1 MLKNKF
7 KYILC
12 SLMAILMLCLVSC
25 SSLDGKGKYE
35 FDDEGK
41 KNKGIVLSDIAE
53 YTVVRGDLCSDEE
66 KKALVTFRET
76 VMKNLGITLPAL
88 TDWIGEGQQEREKE
102 ILIGKTN
109 RKESIDLMDGL
120 GYNDFAIK
128 KIGSKLVIVGG
139 SGASTISAVEYFIE
153 NYVDIYQA
161 TLSYP
166 TDGYKYMKDY
176 LISSISINGTPI
188 TEFKLFATDP
198 DIDLTEIQ
206 SALSDSIAG
215 AYVEIAEEM
224 RQLEKYIIFD
234 RTSLNV
240 ANYGTRLGD
249 DGNLYVYGSYTSFD
263 AAVKYFTGPYFE
275 ELALAKNTKDIDIT
289 WHDDKTKEY
298 NKKRIYSKDSL
309 LALLSEVYED
319 RDSIML
325 GETVSGSQAMP
336 SYTVNNFYEAT
347 GKLPAIIGI
356 DLAGYG
362 LQLSEIAPLDLS
374 QAVCELVS
382 YAANGGIITATAH
395 FENPTGNWTLG
406 DKSRGV
412 LGNAEKW
419 QELVTE
425 GTELNTRF
433 VSELELCGT
442 FLKALSNNGVPVIW
456 RPLHDM
462 NTGSFWYGVSQGD
475 EKASAEHQKRLWIYI
490 YDYFS
495 SLGLNNLI
503 WAYSPSAA
511 NGAEDVMYA
520 YPGDEYVD
528 IVGCGWVTKN
538 KKELDSTSK
547 PYLSLTEK
555 SGKVGAITE
564 FGLAAGSELLADT
577 REEQKTRFSGTNI
590 ASILTSLRSGGYSF
604 SYLLLKNG
612 TSSITWLGDGE
623 ALVNDEM
630 ILTLDETA
638 PMLLGK

>member
-12 SLMAILMLCLVSC
+12 AYIALIMLCLAAC
-25 SSLDGKGKYE
+25 SPTENKGKYE

-41 KNKGIVLSDIAE
+41 ENKGIVLSDIAE

-88 TDWIGEGQQEREKE
+88 TDWIGEGQEEREKE

-109 RKESIDLMDGL
+109 RKESVELMAGL

-139 SGASTISAVEYFIE
+139 SGTSTIAAVNYFIE

-166 TDGYKYMKDY
+166 KDGYKYAQDY
-176 LISSISINGTPI
+176 LISSISIDGTPI
-188 TEFKLFATDP
+188 TEFKLYGTDP
-198 DIDLTEIQ
+198 DIDLVKIQ
-206 SALSDSIAG
+206 TALSDSVAG
-215 AYVEIAEEM
+215 AYVEIDEEIK
-224 RQLEKYIIFD
+224 QYTKYIIFD
-234 RTSLNV
+234 RTGLNA

-249 DGNLYVYGSYTSFD
+249 DGNLYVYGSYDSFE
-263 AAVKYFTGPYFE
+263 AAVDYFTGPYFE

-298 NKKRIYSKDSL
+298 DKKQIYSKDSL
-309 LALLSEVYED
+309 LALLGEVYED
-319 RDSIML
+319 RDSIIL

-362 LQLSEIAPLDLS
+362 LQLSEIDPLDLS
-374 QAVCELVS
+374 RAVCELVT
-382 YAANGGIITATAH
+382 YASAGGIITATAH

-412 LGNAEKW
+412 LGSAEKW
-419 QELVTE
+419 QELLTQ
-425 GTELNTRF
+425 GSELNEKF
-433 VSELELCGT
+433 MSELELYGT
-442 FLKALSNNGVPVIW
+442 FLKVLSDNGIPVIW

-462 NTGSFWYGVSQGD
+462 NTSSFWYGISQGE
-475 EKASAEHQKRLWIYI
+475 EKASAENQKQLWIYI
-490 YDYFS
+490 YNYFS
-495 SLGLNNLI
+495 SLGLNDLI
-503 WAYSPSAA
+503 WAYSPSCV
-511 NGAEDVMYA
+511 GEEDVMYS

-528 IVGCGWVTKN
+528 IVGCSWVTKD
-538 KKELDSTSK
+538 KKEFTGDSK
-547 PYLSLTEK
+547 PYLNLTEK
-555 SGKVGAITE
+555 SGKLGAVTE
-564 FGLAAGSELLADT
+564 FGLAAGSELLANT
-577 REEQKTRFSGTNI
+577 REDQKNRFSGSDI
-590 ASILTSLRSGGYSF
+590 ASLLTSLRSEGYKF

-638 PMLLGK
+638 PRLINK